1 VSDLATALLDRELGH
16 GSPRYGPRPWSDLA
30 AALIEALDE
39 AALDRLAEKLG
50 PRLAGSLAA
59 GAGPEPDRWLPAR
72 EAAAHIGVSVH
83 ALHRLSAD
91 RRIPASQD
99 RPGGRLYFRR
109 SELDRW
115 RSERSR

>member
-1 VSDLATALLDRELGH
+1 MT
-16 GSPRYGPRPWSDLA
+16 DLA
-30 AALIEALDE
+30 AAFLDALDE
-39 AALDRLAEKLG
+39 DALDHLAERLA
-50 PRLAGSLAA
+50 PRLAGRLAA
-59 GAGPEPDRWLPAR
+59 GHTAPDRWLPAR
-72 EAAAHIGVSVH
+72 EAAAHLGVSVH

>member
-1 VSDLATALLDRELGH
+1 MSDLAD
-16 GSPRYGPRPWSDLA
+16 
-30 AALIEALDE
+30 ALIASLDAEALD
-39 AALDRLAEKLG
+39 ALAERLA
-50 PRLAGSLAA
+50 PRLAGRLVADA
-59 GAGPEPDRWLPAR
+59 PEPDRWLPAR
-72 EAAAHIGVSVH
+72 EAAAHLGVSVH

-91 RRIPASQD
+91 RRLPASQD

>member
-1 VSDLATALLDRELGH
+1 MT
-16 GSPRYGPRPWSDLA
+16 DLA
-30 AALIEALDE
+30 AALLDALD
-39 AALDRLAEKLG
+39 ADALDRLAEQLA
-50 PRLAGSLAA
+50 PRLAGRLAA
-59 GAGPEPDRWLPAR
+59 DDGPDRWLDAR
-72 EAAAHIGVSVH
+72 GAADHLALSVH

-91 RRIPASQD
+91 RRIPAAQD